1 MSFNPPKEK
10 HRQMTLVSYVNNM
23 VIGKMNVR
31 TIEQMKNLEEKFK
44 GFIHK
49 NKGKSQINLVQ
60 NKSMKQ
66 NDSSSKSN
74 VIDVEEVIE
83 SHLAKMN
90 IVFSFEETQ
99 HRQSQEVLASSSKKV
114 SKQFWVLDLGATHHV
129 TWNPNII
136 YGFKPIITTPMIST

>member
-1 MSFNPPKEK
+1 VSFNPPKEK
-10 HRQMTLVSYVNNM
+10 HCQMTLVSYVNNM

-44 GFIHK
+44 GLIHK

-66 NDSSSKSN
+66 NDSNFKSN

-99 HRQSQEVLASSSKKV
+99 HRQSQEVLVSS
-114 SKQFWVLDLGATHHV
+114 
-129 TWNPNII
+129 
-136 YGFKPIITTPMIST
+136 